1 MTTFSIVYGGFSND
15 LDGVLGGF
23 LKLVSVIGS
32 NGCLIHGIN
41 VGGSPA
47 VIDGME
53 HKVRP

>member
-1 MTTFSIVYGGFSND
+1 MTTFSIVYGND

-32 NGCLIHGIN
+32 NGCLIHGII
-41 VGGSPA
+41 GGSPA